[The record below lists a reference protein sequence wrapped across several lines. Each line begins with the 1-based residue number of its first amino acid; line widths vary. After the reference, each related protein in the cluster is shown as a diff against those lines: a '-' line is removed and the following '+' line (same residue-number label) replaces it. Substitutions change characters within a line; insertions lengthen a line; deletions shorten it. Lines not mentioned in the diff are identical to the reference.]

1 MTKSST
7 GPVFDTECDVTASR
21 DSNNAGNSNDV
32 NALYSEEFQTLLRV
46 DAMSGTRNFHPVYV
60 LGYSAEMVRVMRDS
74 YRDEEESEL
83 HARHPV
89 YTVKLYGLFENID
102 LANRIGIPPS
112 VIVLAPHVD
121 LDGDVRA
128 FVKMHRLPVLRVQ
141 LQQTDLVELPCRDY
155 YGGIYETIAESD
167 ITNRTLWT
175 RAINIGLLVWLRTR
189 GLRGNDTLVSL
200 RDTKAMR
207 RQFVPKPA
215 PSFSAFASSQLQA
228 HGIDE
233 AAQTEFIKA
242 LPPESVLNFRSQES
256 EHEDAQITTYL
267 ESRKLRKQDS
277 STLPHQLPELPP
289 PHDPHPLFG

>member
-7 GPVFDTECDVTASR
+7 GPVFDTECDVSAAR
-21 DSNNAGNSNDV
+21 DISNNQNSGNGNSNEV

-74 YRDEEESEL
+74 YQDEDEAPL
-83 HARHPV
+83 HRNHPI
-89 YTVKLYGLFENID
+89 YTVKLYGIFEHID
-102 LANRIGIPPS
+102 LEHRIGIPPS

-128 FVKMHRLPVLRVQ
+128 FVKLHRLPVLRVQ
-141 LQQTDLVELPCRDY
+141 LKHTDLVSLPCRDY

-167 ITNRTLWT
+167 ITNKLAWT

-189 GLRGNDTLVSL
+189 GLRNAESPVTL
-200 RDTKAMR
+200 RDTKALR
-207 RQFVPKPA
+207 KQFVPKPA
-215 PSFSAFASSQLQA
+215 PSFSAFASSQLQE
-228 HGIDE
+228 HGIVSE
-233 AAQTEFIKA
+233 ATQTDILKK
-242 LPPESVLNFRSQES
+242 LPTESVFNFRSQES

-267 ESRKLRKQDS
+267 ESRKLRNTES
-277 STLPHQLPELPP
+277 EIPP
-289 PHDPHPLFG
+289 PHNPHPLFG